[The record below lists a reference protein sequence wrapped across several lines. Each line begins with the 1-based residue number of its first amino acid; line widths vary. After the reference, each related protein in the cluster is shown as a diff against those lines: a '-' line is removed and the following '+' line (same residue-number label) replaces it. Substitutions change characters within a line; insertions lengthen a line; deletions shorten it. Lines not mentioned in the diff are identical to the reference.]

1 MRTLAYMLTFLAA
14 SAAFAG
20 GGDDLAARLESF
32 ARDRVRLQAAYTNC
46 LARLDRPA
54 EGVVV
59 PVESHPDGSVKVD
72 ATADRAQVFEK
83 EGLVWCGGVTVRE
96 YDPDGTVKMELSAD
110 SCVVDRG
117 TKSGWLE
124 GYASGTYGKTRMEGR
139 GIYFSFREEF
149 VKIYSDVAVTSTDI
163 KFEGVKL

>member
-1 MRTLAYMLTFLAA
+1 MRTLACMLPLLAA
-14 SAAFAG
+14 SAAFAAG
-20 GGDDLAARLESF
+20 GEGLAARLESF
-32 ARDRVRLQAAYTNC
+32 ARDRARLQAAYTNC
-46 LARLDRPA
+46 VARQDRPA
-54 EGVVV
+54 EDVVV
-59 PVESHPDGSVKVD
+59 PVESHPNGSVKVD

-96 YDPDGTVKMELSAD
+96 YEPDGSVKMELSAD